1 MKENLIRNSYL
12 NSFNINDDEN
22 GLRSLIVINTKCL
35 IDDKTQRYVYIDNN
49 RLKDE
54 LRYYNFYGTKPSYDD
69 ILSILIP
76 LILSN
81 TNIQKS
87 EDEVI
92 SLIQKYVKYFKR
104 EENLFEYI
112 IGALIYN
119 ALIHYILEDK
129 NIEYGE
135 LLQLLK
141 EKIIGFSIEL
151 EKPNVIKFQMARINA
166 IQLIDNYI
174 DLKVSDYE
182 DGKIIKNL
190 LNVIYDIYI
199 EERKV
204 SNIGILSIKKSILS
218 ILGEE
223 SNLNTDNIDF
233 LEQMSHYIIKLR
245 KYVINKKTYNLNSDP
260 RNLITYNEGE
270 VVSDA
275 ILNKINIVSKELK
288 DNILH
293 IKVISKSGEYNFKFK
308 KAWS

>member
-12 NSFNINDDEN
+12 NSFNIDDKSK
-22 GLRSLIVINTKCL
+22 GLEHLIIINTKCL
-35 IDDKTQRYVYIDNN
+35 VDDKIQRYVYIDNN

-69 ILSILIP
+69 ILNILLP

-81 TNIQKS
+81 TNIQKC
-87 EDEVI
+87 EDEVV
-92 SLIQKYVKYFKR
+92 SLIQKYVKYLKK

-112 IGALIYN
+112 LGAVIYN
-119 ALIHYILEDK
+119 ALMHYLLENK
-129 NIEYGE
+129 NIEYND

-151 EKPNVIKFQMARINA
+151 EKLNMIKFQMARINA

-174 DLKVSDYE
+174 YLKVEDYQ
-182 DGKIIKNL
+182 DGKIIRNL

-199 EERKV
+199 EERNV
-204 SNIGILSIKKSILS
+204 NNTGVLSIKKSILS

-223 SNLNTDNIDF
+223 SNLNMDNIDF
-233 LEQMSHYIIKLR
+233 LEQMSHYITKIR
-245 KYVINKKTYNLNSDP
+245 KYAINKKTYNLNSDP
-260 RNLITYNEGE
+260 RNLIKYNEGDI
-270 VVSDA
+270 VSDA
-275 ILNKINIVSKELK
+275 ILNKINIVSKELY

-293 IKVISKSGEYNFKFK
+293 IKVKSKSGEYNFKFK
-308 KAWS
+308 KA

>member
-308 KAWS
+308 KA